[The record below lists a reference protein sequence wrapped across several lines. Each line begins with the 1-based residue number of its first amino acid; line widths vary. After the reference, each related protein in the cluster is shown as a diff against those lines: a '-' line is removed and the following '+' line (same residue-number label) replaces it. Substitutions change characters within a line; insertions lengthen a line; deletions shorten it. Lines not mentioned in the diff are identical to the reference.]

1 MSLSYSWRGEKIS
14 ATIYPF
20 FYFLN
25 AGRMLEL
32 NLQGLN
38 CPLPILRTKKALG
51 SVPTGTILSIFA
63 TDPSVPSDF
72 AAFCKQTG
80 HILLSCETRADGVFV
95 LQLQRR

>member
-1 MSLSYSWRGEKIS
+1 
-14 ATIYPF
+14 
-20 FYFLN
+20 
-25 AGRMLEL
+25 MLEL

-38 CPLPILRTKKALG
+38 CPLPILRTKKALA
-51 SVPTGTILSIFA
+51 SAPTGTIFSILA

-80 HILLSCETRADGVFV
+80 HLLLSCETRADGVFV